1 MRAHH
6 LLGSIC
12 LGALAGACPSGL
24 PPVDDGPDGET
35 RTTFRFEPIEV
46 AGVTPRWGASVA
58 DGHLL
63 GGVDETMRVT
73 DEVLSL
79 TREGAGLAAD
89 TVGTLDVPR
98 FCACAL
104 FDEGRRQLVM
114 LGGRD
119 DFFRDENTAVLID
132 VDTGERTPL
141 EHGGA
146 ADHPVGC
153 QAFFSP
159 SADRGYLFGGA
170 DSSGF
175 SSATWRWEPEARA
188 FTRLEATGPLGRYDA
203 GVVPLADGGALLVSG
218 MGMGGISLKFHRDVW
233 RFDAASESWSQVAPD
248 TDDAPPGRRYP
259 WLALSPDESTLLLGF
274 GSDSPRGESVLGDLW
289 RLDVVAGAWR
299 TLDVGDELEGELPAA
314 RGFTFRLPGPEGT
327 AGVLAFGS
335 DAALNLHSDAFAL
348 VVPDELAGDWR

>member
-1 MRAHH
+1 MRARR

-12 LGALAGACPSGL
+12 LGALAGGCLLGT
-24 PPVDDGPDGET
+24 PPVEE
-35 RTTFRFEPIEV
+35 EPAPEARAAFSFAPIDV

-63 GGVDETMRVT
+63 GGVDDTMRVT
-73 DEVLSL
+73 DEVFSL
-79 TREGAGLAAD
+79 ARDEAGLSAAS
-89 TVGTLDVPR
+89 VGALDVPR
-98 FCACAL
+98 FCGCAL
-104 FDEGRRQLVM
+104 YDEGRGQLVM

-119 DFFRDENTAVLID
+119 DFYRDETSAVLID
-132 VDTGERTPL
+132 VDSGERTPL

-159 SADRGYLFGGA
+159 AADRGYVFGGA

-175 SSATWRWEPEARA
+175 SSATWRWEPEART
-188 FTRLEATGPLGRYDA
+188 FSRLEVTGPPGRYDA
-203 GVVPLADGGALLVSG
+203 GVVPLADGGALLASG
-218 MGMGGISLKFHRDVW
+218 MGQGGLSLKFHRDVW
-233 RFDAASESWSQVAPD
+233 RFDAASETWSLVASD

-259 WLALSPDESTLLLGF
+259 WLALSPDEGTLLLGF

-289 RLDVVAGAWR
+289 RLDLATGAWR
-299 TLDVGDELEGELPAA
+299 AAEVEGELPAA
-314 RGFTFRLPGPEGT
+314 RGFTFRLPGTPGT

-335 DAALNLHSDAFAL
+335 DAALNLHADAFAL
-348 VVPDELAGDWR
+348 AVPDELAGEWR